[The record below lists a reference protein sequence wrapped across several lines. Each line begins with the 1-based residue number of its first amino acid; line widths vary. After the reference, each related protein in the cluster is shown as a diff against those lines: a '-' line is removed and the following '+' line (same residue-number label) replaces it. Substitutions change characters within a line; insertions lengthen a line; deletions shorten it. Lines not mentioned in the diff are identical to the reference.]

1 MKAKVQVYLSEYNGD
16 EIRIVRC
23 RSMTDHWLVRVGE
36 DGDTLCRSHPRA
48 REPEKLDDNHLTWL
62 PYGTP
67 WHDEEWMARHTFTLE
82 EITEK
87 LGIEF

>member
-1 MKAKVQVYLSEYNGD
+1 MKAQVRVYTAEYNG
-16 EIRIVRC
+16 EEVRIVR
-23 RSMTDHWLVRVGE
+23 RRTAPDRWLVRVGE
-36 DGDTLCRSHPRA
+36 EGDTLCRSHPRV
-48 REPEKLDDNHLTWL
+48 REPEKLDGGHLTWL
-62 PYGTP
+62 T